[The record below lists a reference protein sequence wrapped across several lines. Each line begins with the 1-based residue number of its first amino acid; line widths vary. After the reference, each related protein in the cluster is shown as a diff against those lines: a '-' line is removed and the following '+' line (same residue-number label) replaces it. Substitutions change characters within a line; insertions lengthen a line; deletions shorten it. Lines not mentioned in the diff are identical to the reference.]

1 MQNNAL
7 YLSPWCENC
16 DMDQILQAV
25 SVIGAVIMP
34 HNFYLHAALVKSRQI
49 DRSKKEKIV
58 EANKYF
64 FIESGIALAC
74 SFVINLFVVSVFG
87 NGMYNKSNKDIV
99 SCGLTLGLN

>member
-1 MQNNAL
+1 
-7 YLSPWCENC
+7 
-16 DMDQILQAV
+16 MDQILQAV

-34 HNFYLHAALVKSRQI
+34 HNFYLHAALVKSRKV
-49 DRSKKEKIV
+49 DRTQKAKVV

-87 NGMYNKSNKDIV
+87 NGMYNKSNSDIV
-99 SCGLTLGLN
+99 SLGTGFTPTPTLFLARSLLHHRQ